1 MKRIILTVVI
11 LLIVVGLVA
20 CSNPMEAAVSQMAE
34 SSEASAGAEDSSPD
48 GDDTQDDT
56 QMDMDMDIDE
66 DGGSINI
73 SGDDGNI
80 SIEGSEDGMPWP
92 GDKLPSGIP
101 EVPGVKVVMVMDM
114 DGGVLVGFE
123 NFDEA
128 TAQAYISQLEG
139 MGWESVME
147 FNDEDGYSNM
157 LSNQDATLQLTWTSD
172 DSAGTLTY
180 IAE

>member
-1 MKRIILTVVI
+1 MMKRIVLTVII
-11 LLIVVGLVA
+11 LLIVAGLVA

-34 SSEASAGAEDSSPD
+34 NSETSASAEDGSPD
-48 GDDTQDDT
+48 GDDT

-101 EVPGVKVVMVMDM
+101 EVPGVTVVMVMDM

-128 TAQAYISQLEG
+128 TAQAYIAQLEG

-157 LSNQDATLQLTWTSD
+157 FSNQDATLQLTWTSD